1 MSLPLSDENLCFL
14 SATEQ
19 ARLIRQGQLRSR
31 DLLEA
36 FYARSQDTRDSLNA
50 VIQDDIGRARSRADE
65 LDRLAAEQ
73 RFVGPL
79 HGLPITIKDTLS
91 VVGMPTTAGNQGFA
105 DYRPTQNA
113 SAVQQLVD
121 DGVVIYGKTNVPD
134 MAADWQSYNF
144 VYGTTN
150 NPWDS
155 SRTPGGSSGGA
166 AAAVSAGLTAFEL
179 GSDLGGSIRV
189 PAHFCG
195 VYGHKPTH
203 GIISLHG
210 HIPGEPGQLALTD
223 IASLGPLARSAEDL
237 ALILQSTVD
246 RQPGARGEPPY
257 TLRPATRQRVQDF
270 KVAAWLDDAYSP
282 VSQGISQVLQ
292 QCVSSLQGAG
302 VTVDTQARP
311 GFSLEEAGDVY
322 MRLLMGIHSGG
333 VDEAS
338 FASLPSYHLGQGQR
352 AATIGEGFSRY
363 LGISHRNWLQA
374 NERREQMRQDWRR
387 LFSDYDV
394 LLAPVSITSA
404 FAHDH
409 SQPQY
414 QRHLLIDGQPRD
426 YMSQILWCGALAGAG
441 LLPST
446 VAPAGFT
453 DEGLPVGIQIIGAPG
468 TDLTTIQ
475 FAGFLGELLGG
486 YRQPR

>member
-1 MSLPLSDENLCFL
+1 MSLSLSDENLCFL

-19 ARLIRQGQLRSR
+19 ARLIRNGQLRSR

-36 FYARSQDTRDSLNA
+36 FHARSQATRDSLNA
-50 VIQDDIGRARSRADE
+50 VIQEDIEYARQRADQ
-65 LDRLAAEQ
+65 LDELAA
-73 RFVGPL
+73 RNHFVGPL
-79 HGLPITIKDTLS
+79 HGLPVTIKDTLS
-91 VVGMPTTAGNQGFA
+91 VVGMPTTAGNLALA

-134 MAADWQSYNF
+134 MAADWQSWNA

-150 NPWDS
+150 NPWDG

-237 ALILQSTVD
+237 ALVLRSTVD
-246 RQPGARGEPPY
+246 RQPGARGEPAY
-257 TLRPATRQRVQDF
+257 TLRPETRQRLQDF

-282 VSQGISQVLQ
+282 VSQGIAQVLQ
-292 QCVSSLQGAG
+292 QCAAALKDAG
-302 VTVDTQARP
+302 VALNAEARP

-333 VDEAS
+333 VDEAG
-338 FASLPSYHLGQGQR
+338 FAALPSHHLGEAER
-352 AATIGEGFSRY
+352 AGSIAEGFSRY
-363 LGISHRNWLQA
+363 LGLSHRNWLKA
-374 NERREQMRQDWRR
+374 NERREQMRQGWRE
-387 LFSDYDV
+387 LFSQYDV
-394 LLAPVSITSA
+394 LLAPVSITTA

-409 SQPQY
+409 SEPQY
-414 QRHLLIDGQPRD
+414 QRKLPIDGQSRD

-446 VAPAGFT
+446 VAPVGFT
-453 DEGLPVGIQIIGAPG
+453 EEGLPVGIQIIGAPG
-468 TDLTTIQ
+468 SDLTTIQ
-475 FAGFLGELLGG
+475 FAGLLSGLLGG

>member
-1 MSLPLSDENLCFL
+1 MNPSVSDDNLCFL
-14 SATEQ
+14 SASEQ

-36 FYARSQDTRDSLNA
+36 YHARSQEHQDSLNA
-50 VIQDDIGRARSRADE
+50 VIHEDIDQARERADQ

-91 VVGMPTTAGNQGFA
+91 VAGMLTTAGNQAFA
-105 DYRPTQNA
+105 EYRPDQNA
-113 SAVQQLVD
+113 SSVQQLVD
-121 DGVVIYGKTNVPD
+121 DGAVIYGKTNVPD
-134 MAADWQSYNF
+134 MAADWQSYNSI
-144 VYGTTN
+144 YGTTN
-150 NPWDS
+150 NPWNT
-155 SRTPGGSSGGA
+155 RCTPGGSSGGA

-203 GIISLHG
+203 GIISLLG
-210 HIPGEPGQLALTD
+210 HIPGAPGQQALTD

-237 ALILQSTVD
+237 ALVLRSSVD
-246 RQPGARGEPPY
+246 RQPGARGEAPY
-257 TLRPATRQRVQDF
+257 QLRPARHQRLQDF
-270 KVAAWLDDAYSP
+270 KVAAWVDDPFNP
-282 VSQGISQVLQ
+282 VASSIANVLQ
-292 QCVSSLQGAG
+292 QCIATLQEAK
-302 VTVDTQARP
+302 VAVNTQARP
-311 GFSLEEAGDVY
+311 AFSLEEASDVY

-333 VDEAS
+333 VDEAH
-338 FASLPSYHLGQGQR
+338 FTTHHLAEGERASS
-352 AATIGEGFSRY
+352 IGDGFSRY
-363 LGISHRNWLQA
+363 LGLSHRNWLHA

-387 LFSDYDV
+387 LFNDYDV

-404 FAHDH
+404 FPHDH

-414 QRHLLIDGQPRD
+414 QRQLIIDGQPRD
-426 YMSQILWCGALAGAG
+426 YMSQIVWCGALAGAG

-446 VAPAGFT
+446 VAPVGFT

-475 FAGFLGELLGG
+475 FAELLGALTGG

>member
-1 MSLPLSDENLCFL
+1 MSLPLSDDNLCFL
-14 SATEQ
+14 PASQQ
-19 ARLIRQGQLRSR
+19 ALLIRQGQLRSR

-36 FYARSQDTRDSLNA
+36 FYARSQDTRASLNA
-50 VIQDDIGRARSRADE
+50 VICDDIGEARKRADQ

-79 HGLPITIKDTLS
+79 HGLPVSIKDTLS
-91 VVGMPTTAGNQGFA
+91 VVGMPTTAGNQAFA
-105 DYRPTQNA
+105 DYRPTKNA

-134 MAADWQSYNF
+134 MAADWQSHNAL
-144 VYGTTN
+144 YGTSN

-179 GSDLGGSIRV
+179 GSDLGGSVRV

-223 IASLGPLARSAEDL
+223 IAALGPLARSAEDL
-237 ALILQSTVD
+237 ALVLHSTVD

-257 TLRPATRQRVQDF
+257 TLRPATRQRVQDY

-282 VSQGISQVLQ
+282 VSHGISRVLQ
-292 QCVSSLQGAG
+292 HCVTSLQGAG
-302 VTVDTQARP
+302 VPVNTRARP

-333 VDEAS
+333 VDEAG
-338 FASLPSYHLGQGQR
+338 FEAHHVAEGER
-352 AATIGEGFSRY
+352 AANIGEGFSRY
-363 LGISHRNWLQA
+363 LGLSHRNWLQA
-374 NERREQMRQDWRR
+374 NESREQMRQGWRQ

-394 LLAPVSITSA
+394 LLAPVSITTA
-404 FAHDH
+404 FPHDH

-414 QRHLLIDGQPRD
+414 RRSLLIDGQPRD

-441 LLPST
+441 LLPAT
-446 VAPAGFT
+446 VAPVGFT

-468 TDLTTIQ
+468 TDLSTIQ

>member
-1 MSLPLSDENLCFL
+1 MSLNDENLCFL
-14 SATEQ
+14 PATEQ

-36 FYARSQDTRDSLNA
+36 FYARSQSTRDSLNA
-50 VIQDDIGRARSRADE
+50 VIQDDIGQARRRADE
-65 LDRLAAEQ
+65 LDQLAAQQ
-73 RFVGPL
+73 RFIGPL

-91 VVGMPTTAGNQGFA
+91 VVGMPTTAGSPAFA
-105 DYRPTQNA
+105 EYRPTQNA

-121 DGVVIYGKTNVPD
+121 DGVVIYGKTNVPE
-134 MAADWQSYNF
+134 MAADWQSYNA
-144 VYGTTN
+144 VYGTSN

-223 IASLGPLARSAEDL
+223 IASLGPLARSADDL
-237 ALILQSTVD
+237 ALILHSTVD
-246 RQPGARGEPPY
+246 RQPGARGEAPY
-257 TLRPATRQRVQDF
+257 TLQPAMRQRVQDF

-282 VSQGISQVLQ
+282 VSHGIAQVLQ
-292 QCVSSLQGAG
+292 QCVSALQGVG
-302 VTVDTQARP
+302 VAVNAQARP

-338 FASLPSYHLGQGQR
+338 FATLPAYHLGEGER
-352 AATIGEGFSRY
+352 AGTIGEGFSRY

-387 LFSDYDV
+387 LFDDYDV

-414 QRHLLIDGQPRD
+414 QRQLQIDGQPRD

-446 VAPAGFT
+446 VAPVGFT
-453 DEGLPVGIQIIGAPG
+453 DEGLPVGIQVIGAPG
-468 TDLTTIQ
+468 TDLSTIQ
-475 FAGFLGELLGG
+475 FAGYLGELLGG